1 MRIKYFPRKLP
12 FRSLFGKSG
21 SIAERCKCHDRPG
34 RSLAVCGEDQRTGYE
49 AWREEFGRRWIRADL
64 IPIADDY
71 IASEIAVSQLSFV
84 TLGGM
89 RGTPLLVDRRRE
101 FVAQDTS
108 GQLSQLSLIFASG
121 CRAQVCQRGRSVD
134 LAPGDMTLGSGSEA
148 ASVTQ
153 LTDGNRWSIRI
164 PYRQVADVCRNV
176 EDKILRPIAN
186 SELGNLLLH
195 QIETAHR
202 FGPKLDAVANHV
214 IAQYILDLIALCL
227 GAVGD
232 AAEIA
237 KHRGLAA
244 ARLDAIKVE
253 ILQWLG
259 RPDLGLAQIAAKH
272 GVSTRYIQYLF
283 GRSGESFSG
292 FVLEQRLLAAHRLL
306 REPKSRWR
314 KVSDIAATAGF
325 SDISYFNR
333 AFRARFGA
341 TPTDIRASFGGDARF
356 PLAAADDPSAR

>member
-1 MRIKYFPRKLP
+1 MTAPVVRRQYAGKTSEPR
-12 FRSLFGKSG
+12 
-21 SIAERCKCHDRPG
+21 
-34 RSLAVCGEDQRTGYE
+34 YE
-49 AWREEFGRRWIRADL
+49 AWREEFGRKWIRADL
-64 IPIADDY
+64 IPIPDGY
-71 IASEIAVSQLSFV
+71 IASEIAVSQLSFL
-84 TLGGM
+84 TLGSM
-89 RGTPLLVDRRRE
+89 RGTPLLVDRRRD

-108 GQLSQLSLIFASG
+108 GQSQLSLVFASG
-121 CRAQVCQRGRSVD
+121 CRAQACQRGRSID

-164 PYRQVADVCRNV
+164 PYRHVADVCRNV
-176 EDKILRPIAN
+176 EDQIARPIA
-186 SELGNLLLH
+186 SSALGNLLLH

-227 GAVGD
+227 GAVDD
-232 AAEIA
+232 AAEVA

-244 ARLDAIKVE
+244 ARLDAIKFE
-253 ILQWLG
+253 ILQWLA
-259 RPDLGLAQIAAKH
+259 RPDLGLAQVAAKH
-272 GVSTRYIQYLF
+272 GVSTRYVQHLF

-314 KVSDIAATAGF
+314 KVSDIAASAGF

-356 PLAAADDPSAR
+356 PLAAADDSSAR